1 MEDKEMKKTYQNP
14 TTKTVKIHTV
24 QMIAASEQLGFG
36 APVSTAAGT
45 DSRQGGDFWDDEDE

>member
-1 MEDKEMKKTYQNP
+1 MKKTYQNP

-24 QMIAASEQLGFG
+24 QMIAASEKLYFG
-36 APVSTAAGT
+36 DTVSTAADS

>member
-1 MEDKEMKKTYQNP
+1 MKKTYQNP
-14 TTKTVKIHTV
+14 TTKTVKIYTV